1 MAAMP
6 SIRSRLHELF
16 GPERVEIPENSATL
30 VAQGAAWI
38 ANDEQTLMLEK
49 PIELEMATGS
59 RLPLLHAGTPM
70 PSDGQLRREQFHL
83 YCTDPT
89 DGTAKFAI
97 VTPNRVSASH
107 QASDPR
113 DAVVMVTVP
122 VDDRPAVAR
131 AARA

>member
-1 MAAMP
+1 MP

-38 ANDEQTLMLEK
+38 ANDEQTLVLEK

-83 YCTDPT
+83 LLHRPH
-89 DGTAKFAI
+89 
-97 VTPNRVSASH
+97 R
-107 QASDPR
+107 R
-113 DAVVMVTVP
+113 DCQVR
-122 VDDRPAVAR
+122 DRHPKPSFGQPPGE
-131 AARA
+131 